1 MSSLRNKHKLSS
13 LLSPFHFDKFTRDDF
28 IYRWKTT
35 TLKLFN
41 RSATWI
47 LYEDHTKEVFSH
59 IFLQKYILLSENGH
73 NHLLFS
79 ALSRF
84 AFVYGEKKS
93 IDAMRCVYIQNSS
106 LHIQWTFFVCDFEV
120 YQIELDTGM
129 NFNYWKQDNLTPG
142 AELVLSPSALVNT
155 LCRSF

>member
-1 MSSLRNKHKLSS
+1 MRHIFLKKDLIEINKHKMSSLLNKHKLSS

-59 IFLQKYILLSENGH
+59 IFLQKYILLSEKGH

-93 IDAMRCVYIQNSS
+93 IDAMCIHS
-106 LHIQWTFFVCDFEV
+106 
-120 YQIELDTGM
+120 
-129 NFNYWKQDNLTPG
+129 K
-142 AELVLSPSALVNT
+142 
-155 LCRSF
+155 